1 MTRWGL
7 PFEFLQNCELSDFND
22 WTAARKALDLDDQLK
37 AIRIAQYAR
46 PVAPDYVQQRQA
58 DLDAMRIDR
67 DIALCDATPADVTY
81 DPDADKRTAEKNI
94 QIANVIGKV
103 TRVKANGSGHK
114 RNRRPPH
121 A

>member
-1 MTRWGL
+1 LTRWGL

-22 WTAARKALDLDDQLK
+22 WAAARKALDLDDQLK

-67 DIALCDATPADVTY
+67 DIALCDAIQSDSIPA
-81 DPDADKRTAEKNI
+81 PDDIKRTAEKNF
-94 QIANVIGKV
+94 QIANAIGKV
-103 TRVKANGSGHK
+103 TRVKTDGIGHK